1 MDSRH
6 NAKPIV
12 GWRALTT
19 CLVSAGLVVVGAG
32 IILADVPAA
41 TLVLPKS
48 GSPEPTDSQ
57 GPASTPND
65 TTEDSNRS
73 PDANSPPGTSI
84 PDLKY
89 PPPYSSQ
96 RSKTFPVLG
105 AMWKGVVDD
114 APDAKAAASSSTSIQ
129 SPSAPPP
136 MWRWYGYG
144 TPTPN
149 LNPYPVR
156 ETYAPVPATWYTQ
169 TGATP
174 GAVPEARVNPASAEA
189 SKGTQAQVRSQPA
202 NILQPNPASE
212 ADVPQPKPVEPQ
224 RNANILPPPLESPGS
239 PAIRSEPN
247 TNEPAQPKASLGMPE
262 FFKGG
267 PQDAPM
273 SSLPAPS
280 PEKGPVASFEGGVST
295 GEWSRK
301 FRSKSDPI
309 GCAGLKI
316 TDSCVEQGTGTDV
329 CNLYSSRGNR
339 RGYPLS
345 VR

>member
-174 GAVPEARVNPASAEA
+174 GACPKRAKSSFGRGLQGNTSPGPFAAC
-189 SKGTQAQVRSQPA
+189 KHM
-202 NILQPNPASE
+202 QPNPASE

-262 FFKGG
+262 FLREALRMR
-267 PQDAPM
+267 PC
-273 SSLPAPS
+273 
-280 PEKGPVASFEGGVST
+280 PVSGSE
-295 GEWSRK
+295 SRK
-301 FRSKSDPI
+301 
-309 GCAGLKI
+309 GAGSL
-316 TDSCVEQGTGTDV
+316 
-329 CNLYSSRGNR
+329 L
-339 RGYPLS
+339 
-345 VR
+345 